1 MAVIIIWNREVV
13 KRKDCCQW
21 PVGKNGGMGGEKKPS
36 FEEKTRFQRY
46 SMNLLRK
53 HIDPDYILGN
63 IPLANKLETPH
74 ERYELGFRWMPE
86 GCLRLT
92 TFVDP
97 ALMFSNYAYRS
108 STLSVEHVSSR
119 MTYARRIYDRLNK
132 FRKPKSVCE
141 VACNDGYMLNR
152 YAGNDDRF
160 TAIVGVE
167 PAENLHR
174 YIDDKVCAYA
184 RLMNER
190 IGASIWNLHGAFDI
204 IHAHNVAAHTPN
216 PVDLLNGIGAMMDA
230 HSVAVVEFQYLV
242 DLLTNTQFYHFYH
255 EHYYYYTVAGFAN
268 VAEKA
273 GLEMVTAKR
282 VEAQGGSIL
291 CALVRIG
298 DWDDDELKAVASDQS
313 PVGNNDRCSVQLKT
327 GQDIRCDTDSDPH
340 RIAHFEKNYFSRGD
354 IFANFMKRTER
365 KLKNFV
371 QYVNAQPRGTLQG
384 LFASAEATVI
394 LNLAMARGLRLDR
407 FACFYDDTVEKWGRC
422 VPGTE
427 IPIRAMHPIEKANGR
442 AILFAPNL
450 ADLVRHLL
458 PDVEI
463 INVEDVFGREGL
475 KSNGQ

>member
-1 MAVIIIWNREVV
+1 M
-13 KRKDCCQW
+13 
-21 PVGKNGGMGGEKKPS
+21 
-36 FEEKTRFQRY
+36 
-46 SMNLLRK
+46 
-53 HIDPDYILGN
+53 DPEYILGN
-63 IPLANKLETPH
+63 IPLANRLETPH
-74 ERYELGFRWMPE
+74 ERYELGFRWMRE
-86 GCLRLT
+86 GNLRLT
-92 TFVDP
+92 KFVDP
-97 ALMFSNYAYRS
+97 KLMFSNYAYRS
-108 STLSVEHVSSR
+108 STLSAEHVSNR

-132 FRKPKSVCE
+132 FCKPKSVCE

-160 TAIVGVE
+160 TTIVGVE
-167 PAENLHR
+167 PARNLHR

-273 GLEMVTAKR
+273 GLEMVMAKR

-298 DWDDDELKAVASDQS
+298 DYRGRDAS
-313 PVGNNDRCSVQLKT
+313 P
-327 GQDIRCDTDSDPH
+327 TDSDPN

-371 QYVNAQPRGTLQG
+371 TYVNAQPRGTLQG
-384 LFASAEATVI
+384 LFASAKATVI
-394 LNLAMARGLRLDR
+394 LNLAVERGLKLDR
-407 FACFYDDTVEKWGRC
+407 FTCFYDDAEEKWGRC

-427 IPIRAMHPIEKANGR
+427 LPIRPMHKIGKTNGR
-442 AILFAPNL
+442 AILFSPNL
-450 ADLVRHLL
+450 
-458 PDVEI
+458 
-463 INVEDVFGREGL
+463 EGL
-475 KSNGQ
+475 ITQRLPGLKVVSVENIFEGC